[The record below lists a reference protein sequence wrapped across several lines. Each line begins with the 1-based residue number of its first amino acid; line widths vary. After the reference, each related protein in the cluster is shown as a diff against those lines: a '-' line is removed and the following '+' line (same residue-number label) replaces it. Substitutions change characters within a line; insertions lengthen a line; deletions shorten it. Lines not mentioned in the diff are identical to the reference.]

1 MQGFAFLHRVA
12 LFLCLTLFVAGDA
25 VGAHA
30 QPSAVARSARSPAPA
45 APPDASAPR
54 LEVDVELVLAVDIS
68 RSMDIEELRI
78 QRDGYVQAFRDP
90 QVAWAIQGGLLGR
103 IAVLYFEWAGPGIRN
118 VIADWTVIDGPE
130 AAAAFA
136 DRLAAGR
143 ITAAL
148 GTSISGGLAFSAAQI
163 EGNRYDGLRRVIDV
177 SGDGP
182 NNSGPGVEIARDEV
196 VAMGMTIN
204 GLPLMMKA
212 KDGPFSL
219 TDLDIYYED
228 CVIGGPQSF
237 LLPLWDVTRFPQT
250 IRRKLILE
258 ISGVMP
264 EPGEGRRA
272 RIMRAQM
279 GYGPPKAPRIDCYIG
294 EMLRR
299 DWGERRG
306 WDW

>member
-1 MQGFAFLHRVA
+1 MFGFRLLSPRSILACLA
-12 LFLCLTLFVAGDA
+12 LLVFAAAPWRL
-25 VGAHA
+25 A
-30 QPSAVARSARSPAPA
+30 QAQTNFMPRHEAPEPAPEGL
-45 APPDASAPR
+45 PR
-54 LEVDVELVLAVDIS
+54 IEVDVELVLAVDIS

-90 QVAWAIQGGLLGR
+90 QVVRAIQGGLLGR
-103 IAVLYFEWAGPGIRN
+103 IAVLYFEWAGPSIRN
-118 VIADWTVIDGPE
+118 VIGDWTLIDGPE
-130 AAAAFA
+130 AAAVFA

-163 EGNRYDGLRRVIDV
+163 EANRFDGLRRVIDV

-196 VAMGMTIN
+196 VALGMTIN

-212 KDGPFSL
+212 RDGPFSL

-237 LLPLWDVTRFPQT
+237 LLPLWDAAKFAET

-258 ISGVMP
+258 ISGLTP
-264 EPGEGRRA
+264 APGENRRA
-272 RIMRAQM
+272 QVMRAQL
-279 GYGPPKAPRIDCYIG
+279 GYGPPREPRIDCYIG
-294 EMLRR
+294 EKLRR
-299 DWGERRG
+299 DWVERRG

>member
-1 MQGFAFLHRVA
+1 M
-12 LFLCLTLFVAGDA
+12 
-25 VGAHA
+25 
-30 QPSAVARSARSPAPA
+30 RSALARLSRAALVVLAGLIPASA
-45 APPDASAPR
+45 ASGAEDAEAPPPI
-54 LEVDVELVLAVDIS
+54 EVDVELVLAVDIS
-68 RSMDIEELRI
+68 RSMDVEELRI
-78 QRDGYVQAFRDP
+78 QRDGYVRAFRDP
-90 QVAWAIQGGLLGR
+90 QVIRAVQGGLLGR

-118 VIADWTVIDGPE
+118 VIGDWTLIDGPE
-130 AAAAFA
+130 SAAAFA

-163 EGNRYDGLRRVIDV
+163 EANRFEGLRRVIDV

-212 KDGPFSL
+212 RDGPFSL
-219 TDLDIYYED
+219 SDLDIYYED

-237 LLPLWDVTRFPQT
+237 LLPLWDAAKFAET

-258 ISGVMP
+258 ISGLTP
-264 EPGEGRRA
+264 APGENRRA
-272 RIMRAQM
+272 RILPAQV
-279 GYGPPKAPRIDCYIG
+279 GYGAPAAPRIDCYIG
-294 EMLRR
+294 EKLRR
-299 DWGERRG
+299 DWVERRG